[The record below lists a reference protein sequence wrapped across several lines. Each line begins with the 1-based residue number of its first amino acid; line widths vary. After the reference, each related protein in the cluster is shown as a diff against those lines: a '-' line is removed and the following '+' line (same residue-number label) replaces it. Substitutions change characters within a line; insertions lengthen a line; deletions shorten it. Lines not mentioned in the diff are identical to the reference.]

1 MNGAQ
6 DTPCSGA
13 VDIAPTVDY
22 DFDGQAGATC
32 LRHDCPFF
40 RGHMFDPSQPLP
52 AGKLPLPF
60 LEKLLTRFAPNDPR
74 IIVGP
79 RAGEDAAVF
88 DLGDRCLVAKTDP
101 ITFATSEIGWYA
113 VNVNANDVAVMGA
126 RPRWFLATVL
136 LPAGKATGEMA
147 ESIFRQIYEACA
159 ALGVSLAGGHTE
171 ITVDLNRPLVSGT
184 MLGEVAP
191 DRMLMTAGAR
201 PGDRVLL
208 VKSAP
213 IEGTALIALEREA
226 LLRERGYDA
235 AFICRCQRF
244 LHEPGISVVA
254 PALIAADADGVHA
267 MHDPTEGG
275 VMTGLLEMA
284 RGAGVGMNVDLDAI
298 PIAPEGAVLC
308 REFGLDPLGTIASG
322 AVLVSV
328 AEAGAQ
334 PLIEKLTSGGYPA
347 ATVGWV
353 TEPDAGL
360 VAQRNGERVE
370 WPMFAADEITKI
382 FA

>member
-1 MNGAQ
+1 M
-6 DTPCSGA
+6 SE
-13 VDIAPTVDY
+13 PT
-22 DFDGQAGATC
+22 
-32 LRHDCPFF
+32 L
-40 RGHMFDPSQPLP
+40 LP

-60 LEKLLTRFAPNDPR
+60 LEQLLTRFAPHDPR

-88 DLGDRCLVAKTDP
+88 DLGDRYLVAKTDP

-136 LPAGKATGEMA
+136 LPAGKATTELA
-147 ESIFRQIYEACA
+147 EDIFQQIFDACA

-191 DRMLMTAGAR
+191 ERLLMTAGAR
-201 PGDRVLL
+201 VGDAVLL
-208 VKSAP
+208 VKAAP
-213 IEGTALIALEREA
+213 IEGTALIALERTQI
-226 LLRERGYDA
+226 LRQRGYGED
-235 AFICRCQRF
+235 FIRRAQGF

-254 PALIAADADGVHA
+254 PALLAADIAEVHA

-284 RGAGVGMNVDLDAI
+284 RGARVGLRIDLDRI
-298 PIAPEGAVLC
+298 PILPEGAMLC

-322 AVLVSV
+322 AILMAV
-328 AEAGAQ
+328 AERDASR
-334 PLIEKLTSGGYPA
+334 LCVELSGQGYP
-347 ATVGWV
+347 TTSIGRV
-353 TEPDAGL
+353 TGEEDGL
-360 VAQRNGERVE
+360 VALRDGRRVT
-370 WPMFAADEITKI
+370 WPLFATDEITKI
-382 FA
+382 FNQ

>member
-1 MNGAQ
+1 
-6 DTPCSGA
+6 
-13 VDIAPTVDY
+13 
-22 DFDGQAGATC
+22 
-32 LRHDCPFF
+32 
-40 RGHMFDPSQPLP
+40 MFDPSQPLP

-60 LEKLLTRFAPNDPR
+60 LETLLARFAPHDPR
-74 IIVGP
+74 IVVGP

-88 DLGDRCLVAKTDP
+88 DLGDRYLVAKTDP

-126 RPRWFLATVL
+126 QPRWFLATVL
-136 LPAGKATGEMA
+136 LPAGKATGELA
-147 ESIFRQIYEACA
+147 EDIFRQIYEACD

-191 DRMLMTAGAR
+191 DKMLMTAGAR

-226 LLRERGYDA
+226 ALRERGYDD
-235 AFICRCQRF
+235 AFICRAQRF

-254 PALIAADADGVHA
+254 PALIAADAPGVHA
-267 MHDPTEGG
+267 MRDPTEGG

-284 RGAGVGMNVDLDAI
+284 RGAGAGITVDLDAI
-298 PIAPEGAVLC
+298 PIAAEGATLC
-308 REFGLDPLGTIASG
+308 REFGLDPLGTLASG
-322 AVLVSV
+322 AVLVAV
-328 AEAGAQ
+328 AEDGTEA
-334 PLIEKLTSGGYPA
+334 LIDRLAREGYPA
-347 ATVGWV
+347 TTIGAF
-353 TEPDAGL
+353 TEAAAGM
-360 VAQRNGERVE
+360 VARQGGRRVE
-370 WPMFAADEITKI
+370 WPIFAADEITKI